1 MWLKYSL
8 GRVGYRRLVPPQ
20 APASPAPVT
29 QAPARAL
36 SWVQPEQLGTG
47 PVEASFG
54 NEFDTL
60 LTRAPRRSPWRPGVL
75 VPLGLAAA
83 VLVTYVGGTLLWPL
97 HALPPGAEVV
107 ELAVAPAPEL
117 TPVWPELGSAAVGV
131 AGVAGDAASTADRT
145 AMASS
150 AKLVTALVVLDEQPL
165 ALGEQGPEY
174 RFTAADQARMW
185 QLNRS
190 GESVLPVPVGGTL
203 TQYQLLQG
211 LLLGSAGNYAERLS
225 STLYPSSQ
233 VYARAANEWLVR
245 HGVRDIT
252 IVDPSGI
259 GQGNTATPEA
269 LLQLGEL
276 AMAHPVIAQIVAQ
289 RTAELPGAGLI
300 KNTNELLADPGV
312 IGLKTGFLNGRNLL
326 AAKQVRV
333 AETTVT
339 VYAVVLDQPTSED
352 RAAATR
358 ALFDA
363 AERELQPYAALAA
376 GTPAGEVHTAWGERV
391 DVVLAEDAMLIGWNG
406 STGTATSSI
415 EIDGQRDA
423 GATVG
428 EVRVASALNSTAVPL
443 ELAAEITGPSPW
455 WRLTHPLELLGLR

>member
-8 GRVGYRRLVPPQ
+8 GRVGYRRPVRPQ
-20 APASPAPVT
+20 APTSPAPAPP
-29 QAPARAL
+29 APARAL
-36 SWVQPEQLGTG
+36 SWVEPERLGTG

-60 LTRAPRRSPWRPGVL
+60 ITRPPRRSPWRPGVL
-75 VPLGLAAA
+75 VPLGLAVAVAA
-83 VLVTYVGGTLLWPL
+83 SYVGGTLLWPL
-97 HALPPGAEVV
+97 HALPPTAEAI
-107 ELAVAPAPEL
+107 ELTVAPAPEL
-117 TPVWPELGSAAVGV
+117 TPAWPEVGSAAVGV
-131 AGVAGDAASTADRT
+131 GGVSGDAASTVDRT
-145 AMASS
+145 AMASI
-150 AKLVTALVVLDEQPL
+150 AKLVTALLVLDEQPL

-211 LLLGSAGNYAERLS
+211 LLIGSAGNYAERLTG
-225 STLYPSSQ
+225 TLYPSPQ

-252 IVDPSGI
+252 IADPSGI

-276 AMAHPVIAQIVAQ
+276 AMAHPVIAEIVAQ

-312 IGLKTGFLNGRNLL
+312 VGLKTGFLNGRNLL
-326 AAKQVRV
+326 AAKHVSV
-333 AETTVT
+333 GDTTVT
-339 VYAVVLDQPTSED
+339 VYAVVLDQPTSDD
-352 RAAATR
+352 RSAATR

-363 AERELQPYAALAA
+363 AELDLQPYAAIAA
-376 GTPAGEVHTAWGERV
+376 GTPAGEVRTAWGERV
-391 DVVLAEDAMLIGWNG
+391 DVVLAEDAMLVGWNG
-406 STGTATSSI
+406 SAGTATSSI
-415 EIDGQRDA
+415 EINEQRDA

-428 EVRVASALNSTAVPL
+428 EVHVAGPLHTTAVPL
-443 ELAAEITGPSPW
+443 ELATEIAGPSAW

>member
-1 MWLKYSL
+1 
-8 GRVGYRRLVPPQ
+8 
-20 APASPAPVT
+20 
-29 QAPARAL
+29 
-36 SWVQPEQLGTG
+36 
-47 PVEASFG
+47 
-54 NEFDTL
+54 
-60 LTRAPRRSPWRPGVL
+60 
-75 VPLGLAAA
+75 
-83 VLVTYVGGTLLWPL
+83 
-97 HALPPGAEVV
+97 
-107 ELAVAPAPEL
+107 
-117 TPVWPELGSAAVGV
+117 
-131 AGVAGDAASTADRT
+131 
-145 AMASS
+145 MASI

-211 LLLGSAGNYAERLS
+211 LLIGSAGNYAERLT
-225 STLYPSSQ
+225 STLYPSPQ

-252 IVDPSGI
+252 IADPSGI

-276 AMAHPVIAQIVAQ
+276 AMAHPVIAEIVAQ
-289 RTAELPGAGLI
+289 RTAELPGAGLV

-312 IGLKTGFLNGRNLL
+312 VGLKTGFLNGRNLL
-326 AAKQVRV
+326 AAKHVTV
-333 AETTVT
+333 GDTTVT
-339 VYAVVLDQPTSED
+339 VYAVVLDQPTSDD
-352 RAAATR
+352 RSAATR

-363 AERELQPYAALAA
+363 AELDLQPYAAIAA
-376 GTPAGEVHTAWGERV
+376 GTPAGEVRTAWGEVV
-391 DVVLAEDAMLIGWNG
+391 DVVLAEDAMLVGWNG
-406 STGTATSSI
+406 SAGTATSSI

-428 EVRVASALNSTAVPL
+428 EARVAGPLNTTTVPL
-443 ELAAEITGPSPW
+443 ELAAEINGPSPW